1 MNKSKSKS
9 KSIAFLLFILIFFI
23 LSCNQKE
30 IIFEIPVL
38 ADDEFIDIRDD
49 QIYKFI
55 ELGDQIW
62 MAQNLSST
70 MYTDGT
76 PINNVTDNAS
86 WLEQTSGAYCWYDNL
101 ETHKYPYGA
110 LYNGYAI
117 SQNVCPVGWHIPSDD
132 EWTQLEIY
140 LIAEGYNYDGSTN
153 HNGTREYNNKIAKS
167 MAVKAGYW
175 NSDYT
180 TDTEGAP
187 GNYDYIDYMNKSG
200 FSVYPA
206 GFRGNYKGEFYG
218 ETVWARFWSN
228 TLNESNIF
236 YYYRFLWFWEP
247 SLNRNHFT
255 KVDGA
260 SVRCIKN
267 Q

>member
-1 MNKSKSKS
+1 MLKSRS
-9 KSIAFLLFILIFFI
+9 FNLLLVFLIFFI
-23 LSCNQKE
+23 FSCNDKE
-30 IIFEIPVL
+30 IIPEMPVL
-38 ADDEFIDIRDD
+38 ADDEFIDTRDD
-49 QIYKFI
+49 EIYKFI

-62 MAQNLSST
+62 MAQNLRSA

-76 PINNVTDNAS
+76 PINNITDNDS

-101 ETHKYPYGA
+101 ETYKYTYGA

-140 LIAEGYNYDGSTN
+140 LIANGYNYDGSTIS
-153 HNGTREYNNKIAKS
+153 NGTRTYNNKIAKS
-167 MAVKAGYW
+167 MAVRAGYFAPY
-175 NSDYT
+175 YT
-180 TDTEGAP
+180 TDTKGAP
-187 GNYDYIDYMNKSG
+187 GNFDFIDYMNKSG
-200 FSVYPA
+200 LSMYPA
-206 GFRGNYKGEFYG
+206 GFRSNYKGQFTG
-218 ETVWARFWSN
+218 KLTRARFWSN

-236 YYYRFLWFWEP
+236 YYYRMLWFWEAK
-247 SLNRNHFT
+247 LNRNHST
-255 KVDGA
+255 KAEGA